1 MKKTALL
8 MIVLTI
14 AFAGCSKNTNH
25 TRTADEYRA
34 SIQTS
39 EQFREID
46 AQLDELEAQTNDITE
61 RYASVQKSILQNTD
75 FGTAD
80 EASKV
85 DKLAIYINENNVL
98 IVNDSAM
105 SRNDFSA
112 YADRMLPR
120 LCTPSPRLSIHKK
133 ADYDTA
139 AWVLESLYAH
149 GCMNIAVE

>member
-1 MKKTALL
+1 MNKIALL
-8 MIVLTI
+8 ILPLAI
-14 AFAGCSKNTNH
+14 AFAGCSQQHNH

-39 EQFREID
+39 DEFKEID
-46 AQLDELEAQTNDITE
+46 AQLDQLEAKTNDITE
-61 RYASVQKSILQNTD
+61 RYASVQKSILQNAD
-75 FGTAD
+75 FG
-80 EASKV
+80 EAGESKV

-105 SRNDFSA
+105 SRNDFTA

-120 LCTPSPRLSIHKK
+120 LCTPAPRLSIHKK

-139 AWVLESLYAH
+139 AWVLEALYAH
-149 GCMNIAVE
+149 GCMNINVE